1 MLSQTTAQILPL
13 LQLLEQP
20 AFCIRQD
27 GGVLSNPA
35 ARALAPA
42 SAEALTGWLGDGAAA
57 YAAWNRQDSLS
68 LCLTLPGGTCSV
80 IIQPLADGTLFLL
93 SQCGGLLAGS
103 TPLAVTAQV
112 LRQPLTELCSLTQG
126 LAEQLEDTEDPILQA
141 QSCAINRQLYRL
153 SRIACGLADLEQLQS
168 GAYQLRLEKLDLHQ
182 LLEPLVQELA
192 DVCRSAGRCL
202 EATLPKKTTFI
213 TADAALL
220 ERAILQLL
228 SNALK
233 YGREDR
239 PIRLRVSLTSKDLQ
253 IQMRSVCRDENLD
266 FLAAAWNRQK
276 QRGALP
282 DPQWGIGLG
291 LPMARAIAQLMG
303 GTVIVS
309 PEGKDEAVVT
319 MTISRKTAPTEATVS
334 TPPPFDYTGGMLHS
348 LVELSDVLPDS
359 CYHSAAL

>member
-27 GGVLSNPA
+27 SEVLSNPA
-35 ARALAPA
+35 ARALVPA
-42 SAEALTGWLGDGAAA
+42 SAGELTGWLGDGAAV

-68 LCLTLPGGTCSV
+68 LPLTLPGGTCSV
-80 IIQPLADGTLFLL
+80 IIQALADGTLFLL
-93 SQCGGLLAGS
+93 SQCDSLLAGS
-103 TPLAVTAQV
+103 TPLAAAAQV
-112 LRQPLTELCSLTQG
+112 LRQPLSELYSLTQG
-126 LAEQLEDTEDPILQA
+126 LTERMEDMEDPVLQA

-153 SRIACGLADLEQLQS
+153 SRIACSLADLEHLES
-168 GAYQLRLEKLDLHQ
+168 GTYQLRLEKLDLYQ
-182 LLEPLVQELA
+182 FLEPLIQELE

-202 EATLPKKTTFI
+202 KSTLPKKTVFI

-233 YGREDR
+233 YGRADT
-239 PIRLRVSLTSKDLQ
+239 PIRFRVILTSAELQ
-253 IQMRSVCRDENLD
+253 LQMCSICRDENLD

-291 LPMARAIAQLMG
+291 LPMVTAISKLMG
-303 GTVIVS
+303 GKVAASLI
-309 PEGKDEAVVT
+309 GKNEAVIT
-319 MTISRKTAPTEATVS
+319 MTISRKAASTETTVS

-348 LVELSDVLPDS
+348 LVELSDVLPDA
-359 CYHSAAL
+359 CFHSAAL